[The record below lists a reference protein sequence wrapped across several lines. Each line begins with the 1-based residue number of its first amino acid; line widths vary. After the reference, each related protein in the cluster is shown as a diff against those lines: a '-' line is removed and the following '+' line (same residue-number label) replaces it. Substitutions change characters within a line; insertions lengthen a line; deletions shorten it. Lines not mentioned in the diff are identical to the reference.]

1 VQPNHIHKALA
12 AIDLEPGASWE
23 EIVARHK
30 VLVRFWHSDKARVE
44 DRQIADKEM
53 ARFNHARDV
62 LKEHYQSN
70 EHHGGAGCLCK
81 PLSEGSAAGAAA
93 SDKTYGSQAKS
104 SKTNASQSQTSQ
116 SQRQTSQS
124 QSQTSQSQRQANQ
137 SQSQASQSQAGQSQR
152 QTSQSQSHSA
162 ENSGYNNSGTEQGK
176 ARKVSRFYSR
186 LSAENKVAVNVLAFF
201 VVIILVG
208 GSLRIL
214 FARAPKPIEMSLPA
228 PTRPPVPVNASE
240 YTNTSE
246 PANKSES
253 TNKSESA
260 NTSVPVD
267 ATFDATGDATVANP
281 AKQPVQS
288 LSPRD
293 QPSFGSLDGQSDGQS
308 DGQNNLERIKA
319 MSAVDR
325 FEKAVKKNEDNVAE
339 LDNEISRQ
347 GNTPFRL
354 RQLNDFRAERLRQL
368 DADRASL
375 KEARRVLE
383 AISTGG
389 DGGEN
394 VRALE
399 LLNRHERRRN

>member
-1 VQPNHIHKALA
+1 MQPNHIHKALA

-23 EIVARHK
+23 EIVDRHK

-70 EHHGGAGCLCK
+70 EHHGGAGCLCM

-93 SDKTYGSQAKS
+93 SDKTYGSQTNS

-116 SQRQTSQS
+116 SH
-124 QSQTSQSQRQANQ
+124 A
-137 SQSQASQSQAGQSQR
+137 
-152 QTSQSQSHSA
+152 SQSHSRRA
-162 ENSGYNNSGTEQGK
+162 SSHESAAGDGANTSGDKSAAVKNSGTEQDK
-176 ARKVSRFYSR
+176 AGKVSRFYRR

-214 FARAPKPIEMSLPA
+214 FALAPKPIEKALPA
-228 PTRPPVPVNASE
+228 PTSLPVPVNASE
-240 YTNTSE
+240 STNTSE
-246 PANKSES
+246 SAS
-253 TNKSESA
+253 KSESA

-267 ATFDATGDATVANP
+267 ATVDATFDATVDATVTNT

-293 QPSFGSLDGQSDGQS
+293 QPSLGSSEGQS

-319 MSAVDR
+319 LSAVDR

-339 LDNEISRQ
+339 LDNEISRL

-389 DGGEN
+389 DSGEN
-394 VRALE
+394 VKALE

>member
-1 VQPNHIHKALA
+1 MQPNHIHKALA

-23 EIVARHK
+23 EIVVRHK

-116 SQRQTSQS
+116 SQT
-124 QSQTSQSQRQANQ
+124 NQ
-137 SQSQASQSQAGQSQR
+137 SQSQASQSQSRTSQSQSQS

-162 ENSGYNNSGTEQGK
+162 ENSGYNNSGAEQDK
-176 ARKVSRFYSR
+176 AGKVSRFYSR

-240 YTNTSE
+240 FTNTSE

-288 LSPRD
+288 LSPRE
-293 QPSFGSLDGQSDGQS
+293 QPSLGSLDGQSDGQS

-394 VRALE
+394 VKALE

>member
-53 ARFNHARDV
+53 ARFNNARDV

-93 SDKTYGSQAKS
+93 SDKTYGSQTNS
-104 SKTNASQSQTSQ
+104 GKTNASQSQTSQ
-116 SQRQTSQS
+116 
-124 QSQTSQSQRQANQ
+124 
-137 SQSQASQSQAGQSQR
+137 GQSHA
-152 QTSQSQSHSA
+152 SQSHSQRA
-162 ENSGYNNSGTEQGK
+162 SSHESAAGDKNATADKSAAAKNSGTEPDK
-176 ARKVSRFYSR
+176 AGKVSRFYSR

-214 FARAPKPIEMSLPA
+214 FTLAPKPIEMALPA
-228 PTRPPVPVNASE
+228 ATRPPVPVNASE
-240 YTNTSE
+240 STDTSE
-246 PANKSES
+246 PAN
-253 TNKSESA
+253 
-260 NTSVPVD
+260 TSVSVD
-267 ATFDATGDATVANP
+267 ATVDATVANP

-293 QPSFGSLDGQSDGQS
+293 QPLLGSSGGQADGQSDGQKA
-308 DGQNNLERIKA
+308 LERTKA
-319 MSAVDR
+319 LSAVDR
-325 FEKAVKKNEDNVAE
+325 FEKAVKKNEANLAE
-339 LDNEISRQ
+339 LDNEISSQ

-383 AISTGG
+383 DISTGG
-389 DGGEN
+389 VGGEN
-394 VRALE
+394 VEALE